1 MRRPAPARLLSQ
13 RDVARLLDLP
23 SCIDAVERVF
33 RLHHEGKVLKPGVL
47 GTHALDGGFHAKT
60 AGMLDDRSYFAAKLN
75 ANFPGNPV
83 ARALPTIQGLVLLF
97 DATNGVPLAIM
108 DSIEI
113 TRLRTAAA
121 SAVAAKYAS
130 RKDSRVVSVIGCGA
144 QAVPHVAALIAVRP
158 IDRVLAFDVR
168 TDRAILFAHTVR
180 TRHGID
186 AAVVDDHRYAARTSD
201 IVVTC
206 TPAREPILGND
217 DLPPGVFVAAVGADS
232 EEKQEI
238 DSSALAACIVIA
250 DIVDQCATIGE
261 LHHAIA
267 AGTMSLS
274 DVRSDLAG
282 VVSGERPARLSATER
297 VVFDSTGTALQ
308 DVAAA
313 ALAYERACAQD
324 VGMSFTLADMEVV

>member
-1 MRRPAPARLLSQ
+1 M
-13 RDVARLLDLP
+13 P

-33 RLHHEGKVLKPGVL
+33 RFQHEGKVLKPGVL
-47 GTHALDGGFHAKT
+47 GTHAPGGGFHAKT
-60 AGMLDDRSYFAAKLN
+60 AGIVGDRAYFAAKLN
-75 ANFPGNPV
+75 ANFPENPG

-130 RKDSRVVSVIGCGA
+130 RRDSRVLCVIGCGA
-144 QAVPHVAALIAVRP
+144 QALPHVDALVAVRP
-158 IDRVLAFDVR
+158 VDRVLAFDIQD
-168 TDRAILFAHTVR
+168 DRAASFARSVR
-180 TRHGID
+180 ARHGID
-186 AAVVDDHRYAARTSD
+186 AWRVDDPRQAARDSD
-201 IVVTC
+201 IIITS
-206 TPAREPILGND
+206 TPSREPILGND

-238 DSSALAACIVIA
+238 DASALAKCAVIA
-250 DIVDQCATIGE
+250 DIVDQCAVIGE
-261 LHHAIA
+261 LHHALA
-267 AGTMSLS
+267 AGVMTLS

-282 VVSGERPARLSATER
+282 VVSGERPARLSETER
-297 VVFDSTGTALQ
+297 IVFDSTGTALQ

-313 ALAYERACAQD
+313 ALVYERACAQD
-324 VGMSFTLADMEVV
+324 VGAAITLADREVT

>member
-1 MRRPAPARLLSQ
+1 MSGPAPARLLSQ

-33 RLHHEGKVLKPGVL
+33 RLQHNGQVLKPGII
-47 GTHALDGGFHAKT
+47 GTHAVGGGFHAKT
-60 AGMLDDRSYFAAKLN
+60 AGMLGDRAYFAAKLN
-75 ANFPGNPV
+75 ANFPENPR
-83 ARALPTIQGLVLLF
+83 ARSLPTIQGLVLLF

-130 RKDSRVVSVIGCGA
+130 RTDSRVMSVIGCGA
-144 QAVPHVAALIAVRP
+144 QAMPHVDALVAVRS
-158 IDRVLAFDVR
+158 IDRVLAFDVQAS
-168 TDRAILFAHTVR
+168 RAISFVHAIR
-180 TRHGID
+180 ARHGID
-186 AAVVDDHRYAARTSD
+186 AVVANDHREAARVSD
-201 IVVTC
+201 IIVTC
-206 TPAREPILGND
+206 TPSREPILFAD
-217 DLPPGVFVAAVGADS
+217 DLPSGVFVAAVGADS

-238 DSSALAACIVIA
+238 DANALAECAVIA
-250 DIVDQCATIGE
+250 DIVDQCAMIGE
-261 LHHAIA
+261 LHHALA
-267 AGTMSLS
+267 AGAMSLS

-282 VVSGERPARLSATER
+282 VVSGERPGRISATER

-313 ALAYERACAQD
+313 ALAYERACAQN
-324 VGMSFTLADMEVV
+324 VGASITLADQEVV